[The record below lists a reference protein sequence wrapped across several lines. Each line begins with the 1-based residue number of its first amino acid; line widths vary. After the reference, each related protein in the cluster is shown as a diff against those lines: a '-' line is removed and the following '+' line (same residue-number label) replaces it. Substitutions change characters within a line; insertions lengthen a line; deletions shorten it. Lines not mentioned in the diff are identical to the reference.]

1 MNANIILASKSEH
14 RKLLMQNAG
23 LSFDAASADIDER
36 VIESAIQETGVT
48 PQDLALILA
57 NAKALDVSQKNPDQ
71 YVIGSDQTLS
81 FEDDV
86 LHKVADMEEARR
98 RLLQLSGKTHELNSA
113 VAIVKDGQTL
123 WQHVSTAELTMRD
136 LSPEFIGR
144 HLAQAGDDI
153 LTSVGAYQLEKEGVQ
168 LFEKINGD
176 FFTIIGLPMLPLLQ
190 ELRNLG
196 VIDG

>member
-1 MNANIILASKSEH
+1 MNSNIILASKSIH
-14 RKLLMQNAG
+14 RKMLMQNAG
-23 LSFDAASADIDER
+23 LSFDTASANIDER
-36 VIESAIQETGVT
+36 VIESAVHKTGVT
-48 PQDLALILA
+48 PQELALILA

-71 YVIGSDQTLS
+71 YIIGSDQTLS

-86 LHKVADMEEARR
+86 LHKAVDMEEARR
-98 RLLQLSGKTHELNSA
+98 RLLQLSGKTHQLNSA
-113 VAIVKDGQTL
+113 VVIVKEGQTL
-123 WQHVSTAELTMRD
+123 WQHVSTAELTMRK

-153 LTSVGAYQLEKEGVQ
+153 LSSVGAYQLEKEGVQ
-168 LFEKINGD
+168 LFNKIEGD

>member
-1 MNANIILASKSEH
+1 MNTNIILASKSEH

-23 LSFDAASADIDER
+23 LSFDTASADIDER
-36 VIESAIQETGVT
+36 IIESAVQKTGVT
-48 PQDLALILA
+48 PQELALILA
-57 NAKALDVSQKNPDQ
+57 NAKALDISQKNTNQ

-81 FEDDV
+81 FEDEV
-86 LHKVADMEEARR
+86 LHKAADMEEARR
-98 RLLQLSGKTHELNSA
+98 RLLQLSGKTHQLNSA
-113 VAIVKDGQTL
+113 VVIVKGGQTL

-136 LSPEFIGR
+136 LSPEYIGR
-144 HLAQAGDDI
+144 HLAQAGNDI

-168 LFEKINGD
+168 LFEKIEGD